1 MYYHFSN
8 TFSYLLEWV
17 WRVADEDCS
26 LEMIRHLFVVLRTSL
41 PHLSIGATLQTN
53 LLIPSNSSVDPKSQT
68 MGNGDRR
75 VAQTRD
81 HVIR

>member
-8 TFSYLLEWV
+8 TFSYLLAWV

-41 PHLSIGATLQTN
+41 PHLSIGATLHTN
-53 LLIPSNSSVDPKSQT
+53 LLIRSNSGVDPKSQRWGT
-68 MGNGDRR
+68 AIGG
-75 VAQTRD
+75 
-81 HVIR
+81 